1 MNLCVL
7 HWTENHTF
15 FSRRPEK
22 MVFPKKSCWSMI
34 FLILSGKMIFL
45 FPENMILPPRR
56 KMKDDI
62 SQKKKKNNNNNMETW
77 YFLLMF
83 WKDGLFKKTALEF
96 DLSCFIW
103 KGCIFSPRTW
113 IFSSGQKRKDDLSQ
127 EVHGNMKFSLH
138 THRRYKHETVCLRQK
153 KYQRWCYPTKI
164 RSTVIDILDWH
175 CRKCF
180 NNSLYFYGDL
190 WSKKTP
196 RNLIYRIELW
206 LSFQIIRLEIF
217 YNEESLILCFI
228 QLSEVVFRGLLER
241 QSRKLFVDKEMVI
254 IPKIEERRWKL
265 FNAEVD
271 QTFLKVHAK
280 NLVKVTRTREVMGRK
295 RPPTLRKLSLK
306 FHHKNGVIEAR
317 YFNYANNYY
326 HNKHGQN

>member
-1 MNLCVL
+1 MVFSKRL
-7 HWTENHTF
+7 HWNL
-15 FSRRPEK
+15 
-22 MVFPKKSCWSMI
+22 I
-34 FLILSGKMIFL
+34 FLVLSGKVAFFPREHEFSPLDRKGKMIF
-45 FPENMILPPRR
+45 P
-56 KMKDDI
+56 
-62 SQKKKKNNNNNMETW
+62 T
-77 YFLLMF
+77 
-83 WKDGLFKKTALEF
+83 
-96 DLSCFIW
+96 
-103 KGCIFSPRTW
+103 
-113 IFSSGQKRKDDLSQ
+113 
-127 EVHGNMKFSLH
+127 
-138 THRRYKHETVCLRQK
+138 
-153 KYQRWCYPTKI
+153 WCYPTKI

-206 LSFQIIRLEIF
+206 LSLQIIRLEIF
-217 YNEESLILCFI
+217 YKEESLILCFI

-254 IPKIEERRWKL
+254 IPKIEKRRWKL

-295 RPPTLRKLSLK
+295 RPPTLRKLSAIKMVLLK
-306 FHHKNGVIEAR
+306 HVILIMRIINIIINMDKIRQER
-317 YFNYANNYY
+317 Y
-326 HNKHGQN
+326 NKGLNLKLN

>member
-1 MNLCVL
+1 
-7 HWTENHTF
+7 
-15 FSRRPEK
+15 
-22 MVFPKKSCWSMI
+22 MI
-34 FLILSGKMIFL
+34 FYSNVLKRWSFQKDRTGIWSFL
-45 FPENMILPPRR
+45 LYLERWHFFPENM
-56 KMKDDI
+56 
-62 SQKKKKNNNNNMETW
+62 N
-77 YFLLMF
+77 FLLWTEKERWF
-83 WKDGLFKKTALEF
+83 
-96 DLSCFIW
+96 
-103 KGCIFSPRTW
+103 
-113 IFSSGQKRKDDLSQ
+113 SQ

-180 NNSLYFYGDL
+180 NNSLYFHGDL

-306 FHHKNGVIEAR
+306 FRHKNGVIEACC
-317 YFNYANNYY
+317 FNYANN
-326 HNKHGQN
+326 